1 MKKIWGKSKP
11 QHCRLAFALPPST
24 RKMLNNQSLSI
35 VQQQLAQFAAQDNFQ
50 TVMTTAFG
58 AKLNAQKLSALRQ
71 QLLSGNFSIIPQIA
85 VLTHGE
91 LGTANGA
98 YAAATD
104 QILISAD
111 FWAQAS
117 SAAIA
122 SLILEEV
129 GHRIDQL
136 FNDGRDSAGDEGEIF
151 SRLVQGEIL
160 SSGQLAQLKG
170 QDDRG
175 TIFLQGQAI
184 AIEKQ
189 DISGTLGNDNL
200 LGTVDAD
207 AIFGY
212 DGADS
217 IDGAAGDDQIVG
229 GDGNDTLIGNLGDD
243 FVYGDGGNDAL
254 AGGSGND
261 YVDGGLGLDTLY
273 GLAGDDVLDG
283 GFDRDYLLGGD
294 GDDEIY
300 GGEGSDT
307 LDGGL
312 GIDTLI
318 GGVGSDSY
326 IVDNIGDVVVENL
339 HEGRDTVFA
348 AINYSLGN
356 NLDDLTL
363 FGTANLNGTGN
374 GANNIIKGNSGIN
387 RITGGAG
394 NDKLIGGGGN
404 DIYVIDADVD
414 LGADVITEI
423 ADASVDTLDFRG
435 TTTKTIT
442 INLGTTTIQTI
453 AVGVQLTVP
462 VVAIENVSGGALND
476 SLTGNALGNK
486 LLGGAGNDTLT
497 GGSGS
502 DSFCFSGVALTGVN
516 TVATILGRDTI
527 TDFAINVDKIAL
539 SKATFAAITS
549 AVNAPIGANFVKVAN
564 DTLVGTQS
572 AAIVYSQSSGNLF
585 YNQNGAAAGY
595 GTGGNFAVLTG
606 LPNLS
611 AGDFIII

>member
-1 MKKIWGKSKP
+1 
-11 QHCRLAFALPPST
+11 
-24 RKMLNNQSLSI
+24 MLNHQYLSI
-35 VQQQLAQFAAQDNFQ
+35 AQRQLAQFAAQDNFQ

-58 AKLNAQKLSALRQ
+58 SNLNAQKLSILRQ
-71 QLLSGNFSIIPQIA
+71 QLLSGNFSIIPQI
-85 VLTHGE
+85 VVHGE

-111 FWAQAS
+111 FLAQAS
-117 SAAIA
+117 SKAIA

-129 GHRIDQL
+129 GHRIDQFL
-136 FNDGRDSAGDEGEIF
+136 NDGQDSAGDEGEIF

-160 SSGQLAQLKG
+160 SSAQLAQLKAQNDHG
-170 QDDRG
+170 V
-175 TIFLQGQAI
+175 ILLNGQAV

-243 FVYGDGGNDAL
+243 FVYGDAGNDAL

-283 GFDRDYLLGGD
+283 GFDRDYLLGGE

-339 HEGRDTVFA
+339 YEGRDTVFA

-404 DIYVIDADVD
+404 DIYIIDADVD
-414 LGADVITEI
+414 LGADIIMEV
-423 ADASVDTLDFRG
+423 ADTSVDTLDFRG

-453 AVGVQLTVP
+453 ALGVQLTVP
-462 VVAIENVSGGALND
+462 VVAIENVYGGSLND
-476 SLTGNALGNK
+476 TLTGNTLSNK

-497 GGSGS
+497 GGAGVVT
-502 DSFCFSGVALTGVN
+502 DTFCFGGAAIAGAN
-516 TVATILGRDTI
+516 TFATMLGRDTI
-527 TDFAINVDKIAL
+527 ADFAINVDKIAL
-539 SKATFAAITS
+539 SKATFSAIVTS
-549 AVNAPIGANFVKVAN
+549 GLNTTLLSANFAKVAN
-564 DTLVGTQS
+564 DTLVGIQG
-572 AAIVYSQSSGNLF
+572 AVIVYSQSSGNLF

-606 LPNLS
+606 IPNLV
-611 AGDFIII
+611 AGDFTLVA